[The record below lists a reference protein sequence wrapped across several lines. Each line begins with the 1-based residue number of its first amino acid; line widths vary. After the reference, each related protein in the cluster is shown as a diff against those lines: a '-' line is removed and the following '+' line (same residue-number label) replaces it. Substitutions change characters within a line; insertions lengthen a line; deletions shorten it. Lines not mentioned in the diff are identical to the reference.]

1 MFREPG
7 IPEHVSEVSPAVIV
21 LPFFLS
27 IGCPQEIVQK
37 HHVHNFPPFTFM
49 SKFMQL
55 HSMFNTCQVA
65 GLSTLDGPFSP
76 CHAPES
82 ALGLD
87 LSPGSSFY
95 FFQTL
100 VSTSLT

>member
-37 HHVHNFPPFTFM
+37 HHVHNFFPLFVYVKIHATT
-49 SKFMQL
+49 L
-55 HSMFNTCQVA
+55 HV
-65 GLSTLDGPFSP
+65 
-76 CHAPES
+76 
-82 ALGLD
+82 
-87 LSPGSSFY
+87 
-95 FFQTL
+95 
-100 VSTSLT
+100 